1 MVSPSLFCSYFGL
14 LQIQKRCKPL
24 DRDLT
29 DEELVSFKYYCNE
42 DCSKT
47 NFGYYNNNIV
57 CVDYPGF

>member
-1 MVSPSLFCSYFGL
+1 M
-14 LQIQKRCKPL
+14 

-29 DEELVSFKYYCNE
+29 DEELISFEYYCNE

-47 NFGYYNNNIV
+47 NFGYYKDKIV